1 MLVYGFVLFFM
12 GSIVRMSNFSPPMGV
27 SLLHRPSYLEPS
39 LNSILSNPKRGGGG
53 RSRCQEEE
61 EEEEEGEVE
70 VEVRAHRLARAGQE
84 ACSTILWQ
92 STATASVG
100 SIAAHVML

>member
-84 ACSTILWQ
+84 ACCTILWQ

-100 SIAAHVML
+100 SIAAHAML